1 MKMTAQEQIAETWFM
16 NKLSYYER
24 NKIREKYSLN
34 KRALKI
40 TDEIILE
47 IYNKELGIKQ

>member
-1 MKMTAQEQIAETWFM
+1 MQEQIAENWFM
-16 NKLSYYER
+16 NTLSNYER

-40 TDEIILE
+40 TDELLLE
-47 IYNKELGIKQ
+47 IYNKELEIK